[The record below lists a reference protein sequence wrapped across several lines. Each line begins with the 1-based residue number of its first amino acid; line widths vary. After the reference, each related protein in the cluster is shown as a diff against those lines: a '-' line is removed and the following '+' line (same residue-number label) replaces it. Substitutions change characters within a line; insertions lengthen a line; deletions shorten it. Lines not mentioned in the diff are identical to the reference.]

1 MGLDTYF
8 AYTTFH
14 ITRLSKATATSS
26 SSIPSLP
33 FPSHTYQLLPVHALI
48 EVLKLQLALLLGPG
62 VADAVGALDQLLL
75 EGVAAGRLLVGLI
88 SALQQDPAVQVDAQ
102 TRLHVHERH
111 DDDAAAAAA
120 VKQRG
125 QNKILRKGHVS
136 GRVMFSWL

>member
-1 MGLDTYF
+1 M
-8 AYTTFH
+8 
-14 ITRLSKATATSS
+14 
-26 SSIPSLP
+26 
-33 FPSHTYQLLPVHALI
+33 HALV

-111 DDDAAAAAA
+111 DDDAAAAA